1 MEMEIESKE
10 FLDDMKWGEENYSDL
25 MRRFPEKWVAIV
37 DKKIVGVGRSI
48 SEAEK
53 EAHKKTGIEIKK
65 IPVIFIEKGANI
77 Y

>member
-1 MEMEIESKE
+1 MEIESKE
-10 FLDDMKWGEENYSDL
+10 FLEDMKWGEENYSEL
-25 MRRFPEKWVAIV
+25 MRKYPEKWVAIV

-53 EAHKKTGIEIKK
+53 EAYQKTGIEIKR
-65 IPVIFIEKGANI
+65 IPVIFVERGANI